1 MFNNKFDMEKTEIK
15 IAFYS
20 AYFYRIFDLL
30 LISENLWNGIGERP
44 YSFKFIPIA
53 MTDQIINSRLN
64 NGTMTVSEDIGEY
77 DNIDQLM
84 AENKL
89 ENIIIENKKLNKE
102 LGDNENEQSST
113 NSINETRTSTSKE
126 TTSNN

>member
-1 MFNNKFDMEKTEIK
+1 
-15 IAFYS
+15 
-20 AYFYRIFDLL
+20 
-30 LISENLWNGIGERP
+30 
-44 YSFKFIPIA
+44 
-53 MTDQIINSRLN
+53 
-64 NGTMTVSEDIGEY
+64 MTVSEAIGEY

-102 LGDNENEQSST
+102 LGENENEQSST